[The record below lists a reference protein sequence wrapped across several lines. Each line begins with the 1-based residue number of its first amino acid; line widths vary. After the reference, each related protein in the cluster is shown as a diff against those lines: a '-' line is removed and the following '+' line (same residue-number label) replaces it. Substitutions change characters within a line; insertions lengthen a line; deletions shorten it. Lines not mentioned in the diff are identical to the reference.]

1 MKLELPGAVIILVIK
16 YQKSKLA
23 STKKNIEFAIGEP
36 SASSKEQGILKLR
49 LPRRFA
55 PRKDRGEIVYNM
67 WKNNFLKP
75 L

>member
-1 MKLELPGAVIILVIK
+1 M
-16 YQKSKLA
+16 
-23 STKKNIEFAIGEP
+23 
-36 SASSKEQGILKLR
+36 R

-75 L
+75 LYNKAFRPHLK